1 METKKSHTH
10 ENIHIIFFMFKKKA
24 HLQIARTQAQDLTMY
39 KFGPCMC
46 SENSKHNTM
55 KLYNYTMR

>member
-10 ENIHIIFFMFKKKA
+10 ENIHIIFLCFLKKA
-24 HLQIARTQAQDLTMY
+24 HLQIARIQAQNLTMY
-39 KFGPCMC
+39 KFGPCVC
-46 SENSKHNTM
+46 SEISKHNTI